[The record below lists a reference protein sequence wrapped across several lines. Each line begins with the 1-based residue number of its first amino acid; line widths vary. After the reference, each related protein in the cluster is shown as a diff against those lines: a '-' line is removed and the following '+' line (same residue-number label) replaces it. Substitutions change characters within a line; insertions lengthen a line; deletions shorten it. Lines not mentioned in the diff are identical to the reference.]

1 MSVDYALAEQIVTSA
16 EAQWE
21 RATGGGKP
29 MPLTLVLQTHKE
41 VLRSRG
47 NDPVRDD
54 HSVYKVR
61 EPVP

>member
-1 MSVDYALAEQIVTSA
+1 MSVDYELAEQIVTAA

-21 RATGGGKP
+21 RATGGGKR

-47 NDPVRDD
+47 DDPG
-54 HSVYKVR
+54 S
-61 EPVP
+61 